1 MKKDALAA
9 SFFFNI
15 KIMEKESNNMVIF
28 GIRPLEEALLAGK
41 SFSKVYVQK
50 GIGDGLK
57 HIKQLLNRHKV
68 NFTEVP
74 KEKLDTLSKFKNHQG
89 VVAKISGIEYHHAE
103 TLVENL
109 LAEDKSPFLIALDR
123 VTDVRNFGA
132 IARTAMAA
140 GLDGIIIPEKGS
152 APVNEEAIKASAGA
166 LMHIAVCR
174 TGSLFQTI
182 KHLKD
187 DGFQVICGTE
197 KANKELFYETFK
209 KPCVIIVGSEE
220 DGIHPSLLKLA
231 DKLVKVPMKS
241 DLDSL
246 NVSVA
251 AGIMM
256 YEVLRQNMN
265 P

>member
-1 MKKDALAA
+1 MYREEQNSHL
-9 SFFFNI
+9 
-15 KIMEKESNNMVIF
+15 IF
-28 GIRPLEEALLAGK
+28 GVRPLEEALDSGA
-41 SFSKVYVQK
+41 SFVKVYVQK
-50 GIGDGLK
+50 GMGDGLR

-89 VVAKISGIEYHHAE
+89 VVARISAIEYH
-103 TLVENL
+103 N
-109 LAEDKSPFLIALDR
+109 AEDLVNNLIEEEKTPFVIALDR

-140 GLDGIIIPEKGS
+140 GLDAIIIPEKGS
-152 APVNEEAIKASAGA
+152 ATVTDEAIKASAGA
-166 LMHIAVCR
+166 LMHLPVCR
-174 TGSLFQTI
+174 SSNLFQTI
-182 KHLKD
+182 KHLKEA
-187 DGFQVICGTE
+187 GLQVICGTE
-197 KANKELFYETFK
+197 KANKELFFDTYT
-209 KPCVIIVGSEE
+209 KPCVLIVGSEE

-231 DKLVKVPMKS
+231 DKLVKIPMNS
-241 DLDSL
+241 QLDSL

-256 YEVLRQNMN
+256 YEVIRQN

>member
-1 MKKDALAA
+1 MYREEQNSHL
-9 SFFFNI
+9 
-15 KIMEKESNNMVIF
+15 IF
-28 GIRPLEEALLAGK
+28 GVRPLEEALDSGAT
-41 SFSKVYVQK
+41 FVKVYVQK
-50 GIGDGLK
+50 GIGDGLR
-57 HIKQLLNRHKV
+57 HIKQILNRHKV

-89 VVAKISGIEYHHAE
+89 VVAKISAIEYH
-103 TLVENL
+103 N
-109 LAEDKSPFLIALDR
+109 AEDLVNNLIDEGKSPFVIALDR

-140 GLDGIIIPEKGS
+140 GLDAIIIPEKGS
-152 APVNEEAIKASAGA
+152 ATVTDEAIKTSAGA
-166 LMHIAVCR
+166 LMHLPVCR
-174 TGSLFQTI
+174 SSNLFQTI

-187 DGFQVICGTE
+187 SGMQVICGTE
-197 KANKELFYETFK
+197 KANKELFFDTYT
-209 KPCVIIVGSEE
+209 KPCVLIVGSEE

-231 DKLVKVPMKS
+231 DKLVKIPMNS
-241 DLDSL
+241 QLDSL

-256 YEVLRQNMN
+256 YEVIRQN